1 MNSLEKKISKK
12 IHEFDIISLLR
23 LLMSMNYRLDEIR
36 FNGRNSICSQS
47 SLIHGI
53 KFYNEPVRE
62 VVITL
67 NLGLLSAQSPLP
79 GYFRK
84 KVESDITGSRRF
96 NEFIGYFD
104 HQLIRNYIFNL
115 YPEIN
120 SFYFSSWELTKR
132 RYLETLDLKSC
143 NTLHWLFQIV
153 FPELS
158 VKVEKVLLNRDL
170 KTVPIRLGKCMLG
183 SDTAFGSKS
192 RVPIH
197 GRQVTLYS
205 EEDSTDT
212 QVPWP
217 REMKDRLKN
226 LVFPLLRP
234 TGIDMEINLV
244 LKSQKRW
251 ARLHSGTYLG
261 YDRIRNGGESYRR
274 IRIFRGHIGEADTSA
289 KGTVAKY

>member
-1 MNSLEKKISKK
+1 MNNLEKKISKK
-12 IHEFDIISLLR
+12 IHGFDIISLLR

-36 FNGRNSICSQS
+36 FNGHNSICSQS
-47 SLIHGI
+47 SLIYGI

-183 SDTAFGSKS
+183 SDTALGSKS

-212 QVPWP
+212 KVPWP
-217 REMKDRLKN
+217 C
-226 LVFPLLRP
+226 
-234 TGIDMEINLV
+234 
-244 LKSQKRW
+244 
-251 ARLHSGTYLG
+251 
-261 YDRIRNGGESYRR
+261 
-274 IRIFRGHIGEADTSA
+274 
-289 KGTVAKY
+289 